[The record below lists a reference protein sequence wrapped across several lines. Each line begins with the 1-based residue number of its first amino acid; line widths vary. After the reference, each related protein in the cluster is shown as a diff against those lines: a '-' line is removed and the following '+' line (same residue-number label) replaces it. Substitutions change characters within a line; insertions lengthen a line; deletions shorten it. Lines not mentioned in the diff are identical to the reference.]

1 MQLLYLKSLVIKY
14 SKKFNMGQYNPF
26 FIPNMDKNCKLQE
39 LTNGV
44 KVIYVL
50 ACDKD
55 YPAKTF
61 ESKGKSYVERSY
73 SIQYTNNMSDHIMRA
88 YSQLK
93 NSTMLELALW
103 KHMQLLNKIKQLQ
116 NNLNNLNK

>member
-1 MQLLYLKSLVIKY
+1 
-14 SKKFNMGQYNPF
+14 MGQCNPF
-26 FIPNMDKNCKLQE
+26 FILNLDKNCRLEE

-88 YSQLK
+88 YIQLK
-93 NSTMLELALW
+93 NSTMLELALY
-103 KHMQLLNKIKQLQ
+103 KHMLLLNKIKQLQ
-116 NNLNNLNK
+116 NNLNTLC

>member
-1 MQLLYLKSLVIKY
+1 MERFAYYIIIH
-14 SKKFNMGQYNPF
+14 FNFNIMGQYNPF

-39 LTNGV
+39 LPNGV